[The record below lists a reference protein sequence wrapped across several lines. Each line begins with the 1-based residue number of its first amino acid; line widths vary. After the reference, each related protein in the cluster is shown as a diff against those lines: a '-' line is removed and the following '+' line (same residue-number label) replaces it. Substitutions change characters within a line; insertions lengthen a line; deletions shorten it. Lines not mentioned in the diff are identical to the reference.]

1 LRVAE
6 KLETRNRRGDSP
18 GRKEAEMAKI
28 KELDP
33 SRQKVDVDMTPM
45 IDCVFLLLIFFMV
58 VSEMSSMDMEA
69 VSLPFADQARAPE
82 IEPEGRRIVINIHK
96 EDAKRGFV
104 RVQGRN
110 YDKDKLAE
118 LIRKEAIRSGEEHD
132 PAFAKIKIYKLRVLI
147 RCDREA
153 KYETVQWVFDACSK
167 NGVYKTVISASPET
181 E

>member
-1 LRVAE
+1 
-6 KLETRNRRGDSP
+6 
-18 GRKEAEMAKI
+18 MAKM

-33 SRQKVDVDMTPM
+33 SRQTVDINMTPM

-69 VSLPFADQARAPE
+69 VSLPFADQARTPE
-82 IEPEGRRIVINIHK
+82 QEPPDRRIVINIHK
-96 EDAKRGFV
+96 DDAKKGFV
-104 RVQGRN
+104 RVMGRN
-110 YDKDKLAE
+110 YDKVKLTE
-118 LIRKEAIRSGEEHD
+118 LIRKEAIRSGPEPD
-132 PAFAKIKIYKLRVLI
+132 PKYPKVKIYALRVLI